1 MPSGGEGLSAVKKL
15 RSLLITCEHGGNSI
29 PEMYRSKFTGNRNI
43 LNSHR
48 GYDIGALDAARDL
61 AHETGGIF
69 LHYDN
74 TRLLIDMNRSEWS
87 RGLFS
92 PEEFS
97 LTEHDRERV
106 LAELYRPYRKKVAH
120 TVAGI
125 IRKSGRAVHFAVHS
139 FTPVLHGMERN
150 ADIGFL
156 YDPARRGEKEFCGA
170 LRNYITAAHRTY
182 RVRMNYPYRGTAD
195 GLTTSL
201 RKFFPDDN
209 YIGIECELNQHLTGS
224 SARRMAAVMHLAGAL
239 YRLF

>member
-1 MPSGGEGLSAVKKL
+1 MKKL
-15 RSLLITCEHGGNSI
+15 RSLLITCEHGGNRI
-29 PEMYRSKFTGNRNI
+29 PEMYRSKFAGNRKI

-48 GYDIGALDAARDL
+48 GYDIGALDAARHL
-61 AHETGGIF
+61 AHETGGTF

-106 LAELYRPYRKKVAH
+106 LAELYRPYRKKVAQ

-125 IRKSGRAVHFAVHS
+125 LRKSGRAVHFAVHS

-156 YDPARRGEKEFCGA
+156 YDPARRDEKEFCRA
-170 LRNYITAAHRTY
+170 LRNNIAAAHRTY

-201 RKFFPDDN
+201 RTLFPDDN
-209 YIGIECELNQHLTGS
+209 YMGIECELNQRIAGNSMLRIEATDLI
-224 SARRMAAVMHLAGAL
+224 ARGLQ
-239 YRLF
+239 RLF